1 MKFKKI
7 ALALS
12 LVCLTPCLMNVSE
25 PPVSEEPPTSIT
37 MEDLDNNGIPDV
49 IEDYYNEHIRDQYAF
64 GIGLGSILGVV
75 SSIITAIVIIA
86 KNSKSNRLLKENANN
101 NSEYLKAIE
110 EKIKEKD
117 AIIEKQMEDNRA
129 LLSEISKLSDAN
141 LTAIKK
147 ASDKLENYSSFET
160 KLNASLD
167 CMKALGSSS
176 ENIKSGV
183 GEKVNKIVGSVK
195 K

>member
-25 PPVSEEPPTSIT
+25 PVSEEPPTSIT

-117 AIIEKQMEDNRA
+117 AIIEKQMEDNRE
-129 LLSEISKLSDAN
+129 LLLEISKLSDAN

-176 ENIKSGV
+176 ENVKSGV
-183 GEKVNKIVGSVK
+183 SEKVNKIVGSVK

>member
-25 PPVSEEPPTSIT
+25 PVSEEPPTSIT

-101 NSEYLKAIE
+101 NSEYLKSIE

-129 LLSEISKLSDAN
+129 LLLEISKLSDAN

-147 ASDKLENYSSFET
+147 ASEKLENYSSFET

-176 ENIKSGV
+176 ENVKSGV

>member
-25 PPVSEEPPTSIT
+25 PVSEEPPTSIT

-147 ASDKLENYSSFET
+147 ASEKLENYSSFET

-176 ENIKSGV
+176 ENVKSGV

>member
-25 PPVSEEPPTSIT
+25 PVSEEPPTSIT

-129 LLSEISKLSDAN
+129 LLLEISKLSGAN

-147 ASDKLENYSSFET
+147 ASEKLENYSSFET

-176 ENIKSGV
+176 ENVKSGV

>member
-1 MKFKKI
+1 MRFKKI

-25 PPVSEEPPTSIT
+25 PIEEETPTSIT

-129 LLSEISKLSDAN
+129 LLLEISKLSDAN

-176 ENIKSGV
+176 ENVKSGV

>member
-25 PPVSEEPPTSIT
+25 PVSEEPPTSIT

-75 SSIITAIVIIA
+75 SSIITAIVIIT

-129 LLSEISKLSDAN
+129 LLLEISKLSDAN

-176 ENIKSGV
+176 ENVKSGV

>member
-25 PPVSEEPPTSIT
+25 PVSEEPPTSIT

-117 AIIEKQMEDNRA
+117 AIIEKQMEDNRE
-129 LLSEISKLSDAN
+129 LLLEISKLSDAN

-147 ASDKLENYSSFET
+147 ASEKLENYSSFET

-176 ENIKSGV
+176 ENVKSGV

>member
-7 ALALS
+7 VLALS

-25 PPVSEEPPTSIT
+25 PVSEEPPTSIT

-129 LLSEISKLSDAN
+129 LLLEISKLSDAN

-176 ENIKSGV
+176 ENVKSGV

>member
-25 PPVSEEPPTSIT
+25 PVSEEPPTSIT

-86 KNSKSNRLLKENANN
+86 KNSKSNQLLKENANN

-129 LLSEISKLSDAN
+129 LLLEISKLSDAN

-176 ENIKSGV
+176 ENVKNGV

>member
-25 PPVSEEPPTSIT
+25 PVSEEPPTSIT

-129 LLSEISKLSDAN
+129 LLLEISKLSAAN

-147 ASDKLENYSSFET
+147 ASEKLENYSSFET

-176 ENIKSGV
+176 ENVKSGV

>member
-25 PPVSEEPPTSIT
+25 PVSEEPPTSIT

-101 NSEYLKAIE
+101 NSEYLKDIE

-129 LLSEISKLSDAN
+129 LLLEISKLSDAN

-147 ASDKLENYSSFET
+147 ASEKLENYSSFET

-176 ENIKSGV
+176 ENVKSGV

>member
-25 PPVSEEPPTSIT
+25 PVSEEPPTSIT

-75 SSIITAIVIIA
+75 SSIITAIVIIT

-129 LLSEISKLSDAN
+129 LLLEISKLSDAN

-147 ASDKLENYSSFET
+147 ASEKLENYSSFET

-176 ENIKSGV
+176 ENVKSGV

>member
-25 PPVSEEPPTSIT
+25 PVSEEPPTSIT

-75 SSIITAIVIIA
+75 SSIISAIVIIT

-117 AIIEKQMEDNRA
+117 AIIEKQMDDNRA
-129 LLSEISKLSDAN
+129 LLLEISKLSDAN

-176 ENIKSGV
+176 ENVKSGV

>member
-25 PPVSEEPPTSIT
+25 AVSEEPPTSIT

-129 LLSEISKLSDAN
+129 LLLEISKLSDAN

-147 ASDKLENYSSFET
+147 ASEKLENYSSFET

-176 ENIKSGV
+176 ENVKSGV
-183 GEKVNKIVGSVK
+183 GEKVNKIVGSIK

>member
-25 PPVSEEPPTSIT
+25 PVSEEPPTSIT

-75 SSIITAIVIIA
+75 SSIITAIVIIT

-117 AIIEKQMEDNRA
+117 TIIEKQMEDNRA
-129 LLSEISKLSDAN
+129 LLLEISKLSDAN

-147 ASDKLENYSSFET
+147 ASEKLENYSSFET

-176 ENIKSGV
+176 ENVKSGV

>member
-25 PPVSEEPPTSIT
+25 PVSEEPPTSIT

-75 SSIITAIVIIA
+75 SSIITAIVIIT
-86 KNSKSNRLLKENANN
+86 KNSKSNRLLKENADN

-129 LLSEISKLSDAN
+129 LLLEISKLSDAN

-176 ENIKSGV
+176 ENVKSGV

>member
-25 PPVSEEPPTSIT
+25 PVSEEPPTSIT

-117 AIIEKQMEDNRA
+117 AIIEKQMEDNRG
-129 LLSEISKLSDAN
+129 LLLEISKLSDAN

-147 ASDKLENYSSFET
+147 ASEKLENYSSFET

-176 ENIKSGV
+176 ENVKSGV

>member
-25 PPVSEEPPTSIT
+25 PVSEEPPTSIT

-129 LLSEISKLSDAN
+129 LLLEISKLSDAN

-147 ASDKLENYSSFET
+147 ASEKLENYSSFET

-176 ENIKSGV
+176 ENVKSGV

>member
-25 PPVSEEPPTSIT
+25 PVSEEPPTSIT

-129 LLSEISKLSDAN
+129 LLLEISKLSGAN

-176 ENIKSGV
+176 ENVKSGV
-183 GEKVNKIVGSVK
+183 SEKVNKIVGSVK

>member
-25 PPVSEEPPTSIT
+25 PVSEEPPTSIT

-117 AIIEKQMEDNRA
+117 AIIEKQTEDNRA
-129 LLSEISKLSDAN
+129 LLLEISKLSDAN

-147 ASDKLENYSSFET
+147 ASEKLENYSSFET

-176 ENIKSGV
+176 ENVKSGV

>member
-25 PPVSEEPPTSIT
+25 PVSEEPPTSIT

-129 LLSEISKLSDAN
+129 LLLEISKLSDAN

-176 ENIKSGV
+176 ENVKSGV

>member
-12 LVCLTPCLMNVSE
+12 LVCLAPCLMNVSE
-25 PPVSEEPPTSIT
+25 PVSEEPPTSIT

-129 LLSEISKLSDAN
+129 LLLEISKLSDAN

-147 ASDKLENYSSFET
+147 ASEKLENYSSFET

-176 ENIKSGV
+176 ENVKSGV

>member
-25 PPVSEEPPTSIT
+25 PVSEEPPTSIT

-86 KNSKSNRLLKENANN
+86 KNSKSNRLLKENADN

-129 LLSEISKLSDAN
+129 LLLEISKLSDAN

-176 ENIKSGV
+176 ENVKSGV

>member
-1 MKFKKI
+1 MATKFQLVFEG
-7 ALALS
+7 LA
-12 LVCLTPCLMNVSE
+12 
-25 PPVSEEPPTSIT
+25 I
-37 MEDLDNNGIPDV
+37 DNNGIPDV

-129 LLSEISKLSDAN
+129 LLLEISKLSDAN

-147 ASDKLENYSSFET
+147 ASEKLENYSSFET

-167 CMKALGSSS
+167 CMKALGSSC
-176 ENIKSGV
+176 ENVKSGV

-195 K
+195 KWNKRSKS

>member
-25 PPVSEEPPTSIT
+25 PVSEEPPTSIT

-129 LLSEISKLSDAN
+129 LLLEISKLSDAN
-141 LTAIKK
+141 LNAIKK
-147 ASDKLENYSSFET
+147 ASEKLENYSSFET

-176 ENIKSGV
+176 ENVKSGV

>member
-25 PPVSEEPPTSIT
+25 PVSEEPPTSIT

-129 LLSEISKLSDAN
+129 LLLEISKLSDAN
-141 LTAIKK
+141 LIAIKK
-147 ASDKLENYSSFET
+147 ASEKLENYSSFET

-176 ENIKSGV
+176 ENVKSGV